1 MKISQVI
8 MVAIFSLGMGLGQLL
23 LKFSAQR
30 QSMNTDSDWRLRLSS
45 LFIDWTFLVGIALY
59 ALLLVYWVW
68 LLTFLPLSRAY
79 PFTLLS
85 LVVATIG
92 GALFFNEPPTPQF
105 LAGLGIIGIGLAVL
119 GTGP

>member
-8 MVAIFSLGMGLGQLL
+8 VVIIFSVGMGLGQLL

-30 QSMNTDSDWRLRLSS
+30 QSINTDSTWILRLYS
-45 LFIDWTFLVGIALY
+45 LFSDWTFLLGIALY

-79 PFTLLS
+79 PFTLVS
-85 LVVATIG
+85 VVVAAIG
-92 GALFFNEPPTPQF
+92 GALFFNEPLTFQF
-105 LAGLGIIGIGLAVL
+105 MTGLAIIGIGLAVL
-119 GTGP
+119 STG

>member
-8 MVAIFSLGMGLGQLL
+8 MVMVFSIGMGLGQLL

-30 QSMNTDSDWRLRLSS
+30 QLINTDTRWLHRLFS
-45 LFIDWTFLVGIALY
+45 LFGDWPFLLGIALY
-59 ALLLVYWVW
+59 GLLLIYWVW

-85 LVVATIG
+85 FIIAAIG
-92 GALFFNEPPTPQF
+92 GALFFNESLTLPF
-105 LAGLGIIGIGLAVL
+105 VVGLTIIGVGLVVL
-119 GTGP
+119 SMG

>member
-8 MVAIFSLGMGLGQLL
+8 MVMMFSVGMGLGQLL

-30 QSMNTDSDWRLRLSS
+30 QLVNADSSWLLRLLS
-45 LFIDWTFLVGIALY
+45 LFGDWTFLLGIALY
-59 ALLLVYWVW
+59 GLLLVYWVW

-85 LVVATIG
+85 LVVAAIG
-92 GALFFNEPPTPQF
+92 GTLFFHETMTLTF
-105 LAGLGIIGIGLAVL
+105 VLGLTIIGIGLMVL
-119 GTGP
+119 STG

>member
-8 MVAIFSLGMGLGQLL
+8 MVLTFSIGMGLGQLL

-30 QSMNTDSDWRLRLSS
+30 QLIMSDSSWLLRLLSLFSDWA
-45 LFIDWTFLVGIALY
+45 FLLGIVLY
-59 ALLLVYWVW
+59 ALLLIYWVW

-85 LVVATIG
+85 FVVAAIG
-92 GALFFNEPPTPQF
+92 GALLFQEPLTLRF
-105 LAGLGIIGIGLAVL
+105 VIGLAIIGVGLAVL
-119 GTGP
+119 STG

>member
-8 MVAIFSLGMGLGQLL
+8 MVMVFSIGMGLGQLL

-30 QSMNTDSDWRLRLSS
+30 QLINTETRWLYRLLALFTDWP
-45 LFIDWTFLVGIALY
+45 FLLGITLY
-59 ALLLVYWVW
+59 GILLIYWVW

-85 LVVATIG
+85 FIIAATG
-92 GALFFNEPPTPQF
+92 GALFFNEALTLPF
-105 LAGLGIIGIGLAVL
+105 VVGLTIIGVGLVVL
-119 GTGP
+119 SMG